1 MPDRSFYSA
10 LSRRSLFVALAAP
23 LAAEPVKLPRKIRV
37 AIVGLEGHTGEIM
50 DPLPNLPDVE
60 IVAVSDADPAS
71 VKRLIGSHAALAEAR
86 PYADYRSM
94 LDAETLDVVAV
105 CNNNGERA
113 AAVLACIDRKLHV
126 IAEKPL
132 SISRPDLERIRAAVS
147 RQGVSLGMLL
157 PMRYEPQY
165 RALRDLVRAGVL
177 GEVAQISAQKSYK
190 TGERETW
197 YTRRETYGSTI
208 LWIGTHMIDLM
219 RFTSGREFTHVSSF
233 MGRVGFPE
241 LGAMENTTVSA
252 FRLDNSGAAT
262 LHMDYYRPEIAGTHG
277 DDRLRL
283 AGTEGVAEY
292 MAATGLTLMTKR
304 SKPAVIDKLPP
315 GGSVFVDFLEHV
327 YMGKPASLPLEDI
340 YRVCELA
347 LAASEAALTGKVV
360 RTA

>member
-1 MPDRSFYSA
+1 
-10 LSRRSLFVALAAP
+10 
-23 LAAEPVKLPRKIRV
+23 
-37 AIVGLEGHTGEIM
+37 
-50 DPLPNLPDVE
+50 
-60 IVAVSDADPAS
+60 
-71 VKRLIGSHAALAEAR
+71 
-86 PYADYRSM
+86 
-94 LDAETLDVVAV
+94 
-105 CNNNGERA
+105 
-113 AAVLACIDRKLHV
+113 
-126 IAEKPL
+126 
-132 SISRPDLERIRAAVS
+132 
-147 RQGVSLGMLL
+147 MLL
-157 PMRYEPQY
+157 PMRYEPHH
-165 RALRDLVRAGVL
+165 RALRDLVRAGAL
-177 GEVAQISAQKSYK
+177 GQVAQISAQKSYK
-190 TGERETW
+190 AGERETW

-252 FRLDNSGAAT
+252 FRLDNSGTAT
-262 LHMDYYRPEIAGTHG
+262 LHMDYYRPETAATHG

-292 MAATGLTLMTKR
+292 MAATGLTLITKT

-327 YMGKPASLPLEDI
+327 YMGKPASLSLADI

>member
-1 MPDRSFYSA
+1 MPDESFYSE
-10 LSRRSLFVALAAP
+10 LSRRSLFTALAAP
-23 LAAEPVKLPRKIRV
+23 LAAEPLKLSRKIRV
-37 AIVGLEGHTGEIM
+37 AIIGLEGHTGEITG
-50 DPLPNLPDVE
+50 PLPSLPDVE
-60 IVAVSDADPAS
+60 IVAVSDPDTVS
-71 VKRLIGSHAALAEAR
+71 LKRFIQSHAALAKAR
-86 PYADYRSM
+86 PYADYSSM
-94 LDAETLDVVAV
+94 LDAETLDLVAV

-132 SISRPDLERIRAAVS
+132 SINRPDLQRIRAAVS
-147 RQGVSLGMLL
+147 RQGINLGMLL
-157 PMRYEPQY
+157 PMRYEPHY
-165 RALRDLVRAGVL
+165 RALRDLVRAGAL

-190 TGERETW
+190 TGEREAW
-197 YTRRETYGSTI
+197 YTRRETYGSTV

-252 FRLDNSGAAT
+252 FRLDNRGAAT
-262 LHMDYYRPEIAGTHG
+262 LHMDYYRPETASTHG

-292 MAATGLTLMTKR
+292 MAATGLTLMTKT

-315 GGSVFVDFLEHV
+315 RGSVFVDFLAHV
-327 YMGKPASLPLEDI
+327 YLGKPASLPLQDI
-340 YRVCELA
+340 YRVCEVA
-347 LAASEAALTGKVV
+347 LAASEAGLTGKVV
-360 RTA
+360 PTP